1 MKTKTIITEIT
12 KEDLVNLFSTALY
25 GSHYWGADYDKH
37 EYNKIPN
44 PKDCECYEEK
54 LAKMLLNGKPIT
66 IYDMYAE
73 DEEDFHGSLHHEWD
87 EDNGTMDYKVTL
99 KDIEK
104 GLQKCL
110 DGTFKVNS
118 GFDEE
123 IPYMRKC
130 VTDLINIIDSE
141 SGDLDLPQ
149 AENILQVIVFGQIIY
164 G

>member
-1 MKTKTIITEIT
+1 MKTKTIITDIT

-25 GSHYWGADYDKH
+25 GSQYLGADYDPN
-37 EYNKIPN
+37 EYRKIPN
-44 PKDCECYEEK
+44 PDDCGCFEEK

-73 DEEDFHGSLHHEWD
+73 DEEDFYGDLWHQWD
-87 EDNGTMDYKVTL
+87 GDNGTMDYLVNL

-110 DGTFKVNS
+110 DGTFKVNN
-118 GFDEE
+118 GYDEE

-130 VTDLINIIDSE
+130 VANLIDREN
-141 SGDLDLPQ
+141 GDLDLPQ